1 MPLISVHFTFSIYVL
16 FKLVAVRCYTY
27 QTKPLFLSFSD
38 LAALEA
44 NSWHHTNKPNTHP
57 QSDHRDPVGII
68 TAAGE
73 HKVKTF
79 VVKCHEDSIEVVMKA
94 YLFDPARPVEPTH
107 LRIGPVSAAHSHCTA
122 RVSGHGKYIIRAALT
137 DCGGRVMFTENA
149 MLYNNILLYS
159 PPPKL
164 PGDNFQVEGAAIPV
178 QCKYKR
184 RYTVSSRA
192 LKSTW
197 SPLISIH
204 STHLDL
210 DFQLRLMTNDWS
222 SERKSSVYFLGEI
235 VHIEASVDH
244 NHLPLRLYV
253 DSCVA
258 TLTSDVNSYPRYP
271 FIDHQGCFKD
281 SQLNGSNSRFLPR
294 IQDKLLQIQ
303 LESFLFHQDHRHTM
317 YITCHLEA
325 YPTSNNKDLEKKA
338 CSFMSGRWR
347 SVDGEDD
354 VCESCS
360 KIQETNH
367 SNNDEPGHKRAP
379 RSKTKYR
386 LNELQ
391 KKTTVG
397 PIIFLPRKAEHSGNY
412 KLY

>member
-1 MPLISVHFTFSIYVL
+1 MPPVLLHLTFSIYIL
-16 FKLVAVRCYTY
+16 SKLVVVFCYTY

-44 NSWHHTNKPNTHP
+44 NSRQHTNKPNTHP
-57 QSDHRDPVGII
+57 WSNLRDPVGII

-94 YLFDPARPVEPTH
+94 YLLDPALPVEPTH
-107 LRIGPVSAAHSHCTA
+107 LRLGPIDSAQSHCTA
-122 RVSGHGKYIIRAALT
+122 EVSEHGDYIIRAALT
-137 DCGGRVMFTENA
+137 DCGGRLMFTESA
-149 MLYNNILLYS
+149 VLYNNLLMYS
-159 PPPKL
+159 P
-164 PGDNFQVEGAAIPV
+164 QVGGAAVPV
-178 QCKYKR
+178 QCEYKR

-192 LKSTW
+192 LKPTW

-204 STHLDL
+204 TTHLKL
-210 DFQLRLMTNDWS
+210 DFHLRLMTNDWS
-222 SERKSSVYFLGEI
+222 SERKSLVYFLGEM
-235 VHIEASVDH
+235 VNIEASVDH
-244 NHLPLRLYV
+244 HHLPLRLYV

-271 FIDHQGCFKD
+271 FIDHQGCFTD
-281 SQLNGSNSRFLPR
+281 SQLNDSGSRFLPR
-294 IQDKLLQIQ
+294 VQDKLLQIQ
-303 LESFLFHQDHRHTM
+303 LEPFLFHQDHRHTI

-325 YPTSNNKDLEKKA
+325 EPTSNKDLGKKA
-338 CSFMSGRWR
+338 CSFMSGRWK
-347 SVDGEDD
+347 SVDGDDD

-360 KIQETNH
+360 NIQETIH
-367 SNNDEPGHKRAP
+367 SNSDEPRHKRAP

-391 KKTTVG
+391 RETSVG
-397 PIIFLPRKAEHSGNY
+397 PIIFLPWKAEQSENDKNMY
-412 KLY
+412 